1 MRARSGI
8 LCQLQYSP
16 RPYPY
21 FGRSNRAGV
30 GHFTTRSGPDQFC
43 WLGGGYWLTK
53 FKPFPH
59 VSLSLNVFVR
69 VHAGALGTFRGI
81 ARFAIG
87 TSVFPPLLRVGRHLL
102 RPNRP
107 NCLAPGV
114 KIVGHAQKY
123 MQRDKQ
129 LRSTLFLPP
138 SRQAKCSSI
147 APKQ

>member
-1 MRARSGI
+1 MAHVSGT
-8 LCQLQYSP
+8 CCRHPEWHMPTS
-16 RPYPY
+16 
-21 FGRSNRAGV
+21 
-30 GHFTTRSGPDQFC
+30 
-43 WLGGGYWLTK
+43 GGYWLTK

-87 TSVFPPLLRVGRHLL
+87 TSVFPPLLR
-102 RPNRP
+102 PNRP

-114 KIVGHAQKY
+114 KIVGHTQKY

-138 SRQAKCSSI
+138 SRQAKYSSI
-147 APKQ
+147 TPKQ